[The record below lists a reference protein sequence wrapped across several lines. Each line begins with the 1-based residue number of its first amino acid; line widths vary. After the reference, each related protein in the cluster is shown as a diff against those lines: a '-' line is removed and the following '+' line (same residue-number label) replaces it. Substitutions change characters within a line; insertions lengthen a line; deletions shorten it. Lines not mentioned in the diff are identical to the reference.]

1 MPIAEETEF
10 TSLRHSMVELI
21 DVYAQLSSE
30 RIDKDHLDDRVMTA
44 MVRVPRHEFVPDEL
58 QHVAYADSPLPIG
71 CGKTI
76 SQPFIVALMTDLLGV
91 EEHHRVL
98 EIGTGLGYQAA
109 ILAELADE
117 VYTVEIL
124 DELAGEGEE
133 RVRALGYRNVHCRVG
148 DGSQGW
154 PEHAPFDRIMVT
166 AAPELIPPA
175 LLQQLG
181 PEGRMVIPAGLSDAQ
196 QLLVVEKDLSARTTT
211 REIIPVVF
219 SRLITSH

>member
-196 QLLVVEKDLSARTTT
+196 QLLVVEKDPTARIAT

>member
-1 MPIAEETEF
+1 MPIVEETEF

-133 RVRALGYRNVHCRVG
+133 RVRAFGYGNVHFRVG

-154 PEHAPFDRIMVT
+154 PEHAPFDRIMLT

-196 QLLVVEKDLSARTTT
+196 QLLVVEKDLTARTTT

>member
-1 MPIAEETEF
+1 MTTIEKTEF

-21 DVYAQLSSE
+21 EVYTHLSSE
-30 RIDKDHLDDRVMTA
+30 RIDKDRLDRRVMAA
-44 MVRVPRHEFVPDEL
+44 MARVPRHEFVPEEL
-58 QHVAYADSPLPIG
+58 QHVAYMDSPLPIG

-76 SQPFIVALMTDLLGV
+76 SQPFMVALMSDLLEV

-117 VYTVEIL
+117 VFSVEIL
-124 DELAGEGEE
+124 DELATEGEE
-133 RVRALGYRNVHCRVG
+133 RVRALGYGNVRFRVG

-154 PEHAPFDRIMVT
+154 GDEAPFDRIMVT
-166 AAPELIPPA
+166 AAPELMPPA

-181 PEGRMVIPAGLSDAQ
+181 PGGRMIIPAGLPEAQ
-196 QLLVVEKDLSARTTT
+196 QLLLVEKDQGGRTAT
-211 REIIPVVF
+211 REILPVVF